1 MYSSLQHTQGVTEA
15 GALQLMRPVHSH
27 NAHTSADVY
36 ARCERICICVCIV
49 LCGYIYTSL
58 RCFSG
63 IFSRLLRLGP
73 LRAGTA
79 AAPSVVPAAVAPVV
93 LLSVV
98 VAVAVSPSAVSR
110 AGSFCGAAA
119 SAYRD

>member
-1 MYSSLQHTQGVTEA
+1 MCV
-15 GALQLMRPVHSH
+15 ALQAQSMYELHGH
-27 NAHTSADVY
+27 IH
-36 ARCERICICVCIV
+36 
-49 LCGYIYTSL
+49 TSL

-73 LRAGTA
+73 ARTGT
-79 AAPSVVPAAVAPVV
+79 AAPSVVVVA

-98 VAVAVSPSAVSR
+98 VAAVSPSAVIS

-119 SAYRD
+119 SACCC